1 MTGNIRAHRPGPA
14 AWAMLTW
21 TEAKLVWRDTS
32 GVIIPLGLPMLIMVM
47 NGLGSDGSAIPEFGG
62 LSAFEAYVVPL
73 TIAMVVALVGV
84 VNMPSF
90 LATYR
95 HTGVLRRLSVTP
107 AHPTLV
113 LLAQVV
119 VSLVQ
124 SVIGVL
130 LALGL
135 AVALFDASLPRGLL
149 AAIGVF
155 LLVAAAMYALGT
167 LVAAI
172 SPTTNSSIAIGLV
185 VFFAML
191 AAGGGFGPREN
202 LPTWLATIGE
212 YLPFGAGLDALTAT
226 WMGAAPELQHIAVL
240 VGTTVLAAGAAVKLF
255 RWT

>member
-1 MTGNIRAHRPGPA
+1 
-14 AWAMLTW
+14 
-21 TEAKLVWRDTS
+21 
-32 GVIIPLGLPMLIMVM
+32 
-47 NGLGSDGSAIPEFGG
+47 
-62 LSAFEAYVVPL
+62 
-73 TIAMVVALVGV
+73 
-84 VNMPSF
+84 MPSF
-90 LATYR
+90 LASYR

-107 AHPTLV
+107 VHPALV

-135 AVALFDASLPRGLL
+135 AVAFFDASFPRDVLG
-149 AAIGVF
+149 AIGMF

-185 VFFAML
+185 LFFAML
-191 AAGGGFGPREN
+191 AAGGGFGSREN
-202 LPTWLATIGE
+202 LPTWLATIGG
-212 YLPFGAGLDALTAT
+212 YLPFGAGLDALSAM
-226 WMGAAPELQHIAVL
+226 WIGAAPELQQIAVL
-240 VGTTVLAAGAAVKLF
+240 AGTTVLAGVAAVKLF